1 MKLIKITVLR
11 QKSDL
16 VFKFFTVLHYDIN
29 VSLRVNFLC
38 LSVQCCTR
46 SPPFFFS
53 TRPLGHKP
61 PPSPGPAENCI
72 VTPLRRD
79 RCPLGVLCAEPPVI
93 RRAGCRNTTVIGRA
107 TGLTAQQISSLVY
120 RQINATHLLRNHPS
134 IARLSRHSQL
144 SFSCRKCNRLLLK
157 LQFVSVSWSTV
168 LH

>member
-1 MKLIKITVLR
+1 MSAYGQL
-11 QKSDL
+11 L
-16 VFKFFTVLHYDIN
+16 VSICPMLHSQSSI
-29 VSLRVNFLC
+29 FLQH
-38 LSVQCCTR
+38 S
-46 SPPFFFS
+46 S
-53 TRPLGHKP
+53 TRTQT

-168 LH
+168 LHRV